1 MAETHHELIGRLA
14 HVLALLSDTD
24 SIVDRLCEAGRQMLD
39 ADGAAITL
47 RMDGR
52 HRVTVSATD
61 DLAAKLEDLQDVVG
75 EGPSIDAVRT
85 GSLVVA
91 KFGDDTDEQWSL
103 MYDRGYRTSLGGTIL
118 AVPLR
123 AVVKTFGSLTVHRR
137 APVRSADD
145 ITGRFLGVAVGTA
158 LPQDPQLHELGQI
171 HSELWSSRAQVHQA
185 TGIVAQVSVSPE
197 DALAL
202 LRGQAFAQNMTLL
215 DVAQQV
221 VDRTINFRHF
231 VIGGD

>member
-24 SIVDRLCEAGRQMLD
+24 SITDRLCEAGRQMLD

-75 EGPSIDAVRT
+75 EGPSIDAART

-91 KFGDDTDEQWSL
+91 KFGDDTDERWSL
-103 MYDRGYRTSLGGTIL
+103 MYDHGYRLRFDGTIL

-123 AVVKTFGSLTVHRR
+123 ADVQTFGSLTVHRGS
-137 APVRSADD
+137 PVSSADD

-158 LPQDPQLHELGQI
+158 LLQDPTLDNFSGRVSDSGEGRWTVAAAIDEGVPAPVISAELI
-171 HSELWSSRAQVHQA
+171 ARFSSRDNAAPANRVLSA
-185 TGIVAQVSVSPE
+185 MRKE
-197 DALAL
+197 
-202 LRGQAFAQNMTLL
+202 F
-215 DVAQQV
+215 
-221 VDRTINFRHF
+221 
-231 VIGGD
+231 GGHDEKKEGS